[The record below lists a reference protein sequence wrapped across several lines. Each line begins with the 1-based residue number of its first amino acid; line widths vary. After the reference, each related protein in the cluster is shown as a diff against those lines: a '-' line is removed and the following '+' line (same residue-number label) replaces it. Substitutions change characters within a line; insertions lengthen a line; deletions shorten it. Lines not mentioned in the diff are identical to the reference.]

1 MARLIIRNIGPIK
14 NVDIEL
20 NKVNVFIGE
29 QSSGKSTIAKIV
41 SFCLW
46 LEKTVNKDDV
56 FFGEGKEAYRRL
68 QTYHHIQSYFREDSV
83 ICYLGENLAYAY
95 NWPAEEPMPYS
106 GWEIVDSQH
115 FSEKEFFLYP
125 ASKVVNPKVIYI
137 PAERNFVSVVP
148 NLQKYA
154 ENDDNLMDF
163 LLSWQEARK
172 SILLLINSLFSI

>member
-83 ICYLGENLAYAY
+83 ICYQTEMSPPVMVRVPLESK
-95 NWPAEEPMPYS
+95 PSPSEE
-106 GWEIVDSQH
+106 
-115 FSEKEFFLYP
+115 
-125 ASKVVNPKVIYI
+125 
-137 PAERNFVSVVP
+137 
-148 NLQKYA
+148 
-154 ENDDNLMDF
+154 
-163 LLSWQEARK
+163 
-172 SILLLINSLFSI
+172 

>member
-20 NKVNVFIGE
+20 NKVNIFIGE

-115 FSEKEFFLYP
+115 FSEKEFFYT
-125 ASKVVNPKVIYI
+125 
-137 PAERNFVSVVP
+137 
-148 NLQKYA
+148 
-154 ENDDNLMDF
+154 
-163 LLSWQEARK
+163 
-172 SILLLINSLFSI
+172 LLLRWLIRKLSIFLQNEISFLWFLICKNMPRMTIT

>member
-95 NWPAEEPMPYS
+95 NWPAEEPMPYP

-115 FSEKEFFLYP
+115 FSEKEFFYT
-125 ASKVVNPKVIYI
+125 
-137 PAERNFVSVVP
+137 
-148 NLQKYA
+148 
-154 ENDDNLMDF
+154 
-163 LLSWQEARK
+163 
-172 SILLLINSLFSI
+172 LLLRWLIRKLSIFLQNEISFLWFLICKNMPRMTIT

>member
-95 NWPAEEPMPYS
+95 NWPAEEPMPYP

-115 FSEKEFFLYP
+115 FSEKEFFYTPLLRWLIRKL
-125 ASKVVNPKVIYI
+125 SI
-137 PAERNFVSVVP
+137 F
-148 NLQKYA
+148 LQN
-154 ENDDNLMDF
+154 EISF
-163 LLSWQEARK
+163 LWF
-172 SILLLINSLFSI
+172 LICKNMPRMTIT

>member
-83 ICYLGENLAYAY
+83 ICYLGENLAYSY
-95 NWPAEEPMPYS
+95 NWPADEPMPYP

-115 FSEKEFFLYP
+115 FSEKEFFYT
-125 ASKVVNPKVIYI
+125 
-137 PAERNFVSVVP
+137 
-148 NLQKYA
+148 
-154 ENDDNLMDF
+154 
-163 LLSWQEARK
+163 
-172 SILLLINSLFSI
+172 LLLRWLIRKLSIFLQNEISFLWFLICKNMPRMTIT

>member
-95 NWPAEEPMPYS
+95 NWPAEEPMPYP

-115 FSEKEFFLYP
+115 FSEKEFFYT
-125 ASKVVNPKVIYI
+125 
-137 PAERNFVSVVP
+137 
-148 NLQKYA
+148 
-154 ENDDNLMDF
+154 
-163 LLSWQEARK
+163 
-172 SILLLINSLFSI
+172 LLLRWLIRKLSIFLQNEISFLWFLICKNMPRMTII